1 MEHNHLPAPPAPE
14 PESPP
19 QPAAGRTAALR
30 PLTPPGRYWLAG
42 LLGSVCLAV
51 LCWSGCKTAP
61 VTGRRQL
68 LLIPEAQ
75 EIQMGVTAYQETLA
89 EETPTSH
96 SALQDLVQRVGDR
109 IARVAGRPEYDWEFR
124 VIESTEANAFAL
136 PGGKVAVYE
145 GILPVCLNEAGL
157 AVVMSHEI
165 AHALARHGGERMS
178 QSSVTGVVEKALAT
192 VTKDREEKEREM
204 ILAAYGAA
212 SKYGVILPYSRR
224 QEAEADHIGLMLMA
238 EAGYDP
244 AEAPRFWKRFGA
256 MNQGEKPMEFM
267 STHPS
272 DDSRSAALEDLLPEA
287 NKIYQTAP
295 TKYGLGEVI
304 ALPNAGQ

>member
-1 MEHNHLPAPPAPE
+1 
-14 PESPP
+14 
-19 QPAAGRTAALR
+19 
-30 PLTPPGRYWLAG
+30 
-42 LLGSVCLAV
+42 
-51 LCWSGCKTAP
+51 
-61 VTGRRQL
+61 
-68 LLIPEAQ
+68 
-75 EIQMGVTAYQETLA
+75 MGMTAYEETLA

-96 SALQDLVQRVGDR
+96 TALQDLVQRVGDR

-192 VTKDREEKEREM
+192 VTNDREEKEREM

-272 DDSRSAALEDLLPEA
+272 DESRSAALEGLLPEA
-287 NKIYQTAP
+287 NKIYQAAP

-304 ALPNAGQ
+304 ALPAAAQ

>member
-1 MEHNHLPAPPAPE
+1 M
-14 PESPP
+14 ESPVKTTRSISAAP
-19 QPAAGRTAALR
+19 ASAAGRNA
-30 PLTPPGRYWLAG
+30 RYWLAG
-42 LLGSVCLAV
+42 VLASVALAV

-75 EIQMGVTAYQETLA
+75 EIQMGVTAYEETLA
-89 EETPTSH
+89 EETPTKH
-96 SALQDLVQRVGDR
+96 TALQELVQRVGDR
-109 IARVAGRPEYDWEFR
+109 IAKVAGRPEYDWEFR
-124 VIESTEANAFAL
+124 VIESAEANAFAL

-145 GILPVCLNEAGL
+145 GILPICSNEAGL

-178 QSSVTGVVEKALAT
+178 QASVSGVVEKAVAT
-192 VTKDREEKEREM
+192 VTKNRDEKQREM

-212 SKYGVILPYSRR
+212 SKYGVILPYSRQ
-224 QEAEADHIGLMLMA
+224 QEAEADHIGLLLMA

-244 AEAPRFWKRFGA
+244 AEAPRFWKRFA
-256 MNQGEKPMEFM
+256 AVNAGEKPAEFM

-272 DDSRSAALEDLLPEA
+272 DESRAAALEELLPEA
-287 NKIYQTAP
+287 NSRYQAAP
-295 TKYGLGEVI
+295 SKYGLGQSI
-304 ALPNAGQ
+304 AQPAAGH